1 MTALTVVARVVAKQ
15 GCAESLKG
23 ELLKLIAPTR
33 KENGCLEYTLHQDN
47 DDPAVFMFYETWE
60 SQACLEAHM
69 QTEHFRSYVAAVDA
83 VLAEK
88 SVFKMT
94 RIA

>member
-1 MTALTVVARVVAKQ
+1 MSALTVVAKVVAKE

-33 KENGCLEYTLHQDN
+33 SETGCLEYTLHQDN
-47 DDPAVFMFYETWE
+47 DDPAVFVFYETWE
-60 SQACLEAHM
+60 NLACLEAHM

-88 SVFKMT
+88 AVHKMT
-94 RIA
+94 RIG

>member
-1 MTALTVVARVVAKQ
+1 MMALTVVARVVAKQ

-33 KENGCLEYTLHQDN
+33 SETGCLQYTLHQDN
-47 DDPAVFMFYETWE
+47 DDPAVFIFYETWE
-60 SQACLEAHM
+60 NPACLEAHM
-69 QTEHFRSYVAAVDA
+69 QSEHFQSYVAAVDTL
-83 VLAEK
+83 LAEK
-88 SVFKMT
+88 GVFRMT